1 MSTDINCHRVTD
13 VNIKLGNRWAELDV
27 SDADGE
33 KLYLTLFF
41 GSNGKNKY
49 GTFQTDED
57 RQEEMYLALL
67 QFHDRLG
74 DRLKEL
80 KKNMA

>member
-1 MSTDINCHRVTD
+1 MSTGINCHCVTD
-13 VNIKLGNRWAELDV
+13 VNIKMDKFWAEIEV

-33 KLYLTLFF
+33 KLDLTLFF
-41 GSNGKNKY
+41 GSNTEGKY
-49 GTFQTDED
+49 GSFQSDED
-57 RQEEMYLALL
+57 RQEQLYLTLL

-80 KKNMA
+80 KDNMA

>member
-1 MSTDINCHRVTD
+1 MSTGINCHCVTD
-13 VNIKLGNRWAELDV
+13 VNIKLDKFWAEIEV

-33 KLYLTLFF
+33 KLDLTLFF
-41 GSNGKNKY
+41 GSNTEGKY
-49 GTFQTDED
+49 GSFQSDED
-57 RQEEMYLALL
+57 RQEQLYLTLL

-80 KKNMA
+80 KDNMA